1 MTPSDVRDLVPAY
14 ADGELDEARR
24 TALEGH
30 LAADPGLRAE
40 VQRWQALRRCAQR
53 GINAVAVPDGLAERV
68 RARLRAEAGGP
79 RHRPRAYRLGLSGLA
94 AAAVLV
100 AGFTLWPRGAVA
112 RPVEARGFADIH
124 RVCAL
129 LNHHDTLGVRGGQP
143 PADFTPMDGGVAV
156 SRLRA
161 RGAITAA
168 IPHLSRRGLQL
179 VGACTC
185 SPCPELRV
193 VHAYFRSEQ
202 GEMVSVFAA
211 DSPIALCAAGRVCP
225 CCTHGERLYRS
236 SSEGEV
242 SVVCATAN
250 NASFVLVS
258 AGRGARYLMDLAE
271 GLPLVGLPR
280 FDEAAPV
287 AVDDTE

>member
-1 MTPSDVRDLVPAY
+1 MTTSDVRDLIPAY

-24 TALEGH
+24 TALEGR

-40 VQRWQALRRCAQR
+40 IQRWQALRRCAQR
-53 GINAVAVPDGLAERV
+53 GINAVGVPEGLAERV
-68 RARLRAEAGGP
+68 RTRLRAEVGGP

-129 LNHHDTLGVRGGQP
+129 LNHHDTLGVRGGQNL
-143 PADFTPMDGGVAV
+143 ADFTPTDGAAAVA
-156 SRLRA
+156 RLRT
-161 RGAITAA
+161 RAA
-168 IPHLSRRGLQL
+168 KMRALPDLSRRGLRL

-225 CCTHGERLYRS
+225 CCAHGEHLYRS
-236 SSEGEV
+236 SCEGEV

-250 NASFVLVS
+250 NASFVLVG
-258 AGRGARYLMDLAE
+258 AGRDARRLMDLAE

-280 FDEAAPV
+280 LGGAAPV
-287 AVDDTE
+287 PVDEVE

>member
-1 MTPSDVRDLVPAY
+1 MTPSDARDLIPAY
-14 ADGELDEARR
+14 ADGELDAARR
-24 TALEGH
+24 TALEGD

-53 GINAVAVPDGLAERV
+53 GINAVSVPDGLAERI

-129 LNHHDTLGVRGGQP
+129 LNHHDTLGVRGGHAL
-143 PADFTPMDGGVAV
+143 ADFTPTGGGVAV
-156 SRLRA
+156 AQLRTRA
-161 RGAITAA
+161 AMTAA
-168 IPHLSRRGLQL
+168 VPDLSGRGLQL

-202 GEMVSVFAA
+202 GEMVSLFAA

-225 CCTHGERLYRS
+225 CCTHGDRRYRS

-242 SVVCATAN
+242 SVVCATVN
-250 NASFVLVS
+250 NTSFVLVG
-258 AGRGARYLMDLAE
+258 AGRGARNLMDLAE
-271 GLPLVGLPR
+271 GLPLVGLPQPGGAALVPA
-280 FDEAAPV
+280 DEA
-287 AVDDTE
+287 E